1 MGLMKRFLK
10 TDKYGPAI
18 SGGSNSGNSAGGGW
32 VKFSVDQSAI
42 ELNVKHIESMMTD
55 NPEMRQRLQE
65 VIKKDVWQ
73 ARQAVV
79 RNIGTVFDNGDP
91 AMARRAVRNV
101 VYQKVLGANL
111 NIFNMRRGTVSWRVR
126 PVDRKGTSDPKGRGG
141 NRTKRSFKTIRMHG
155 YEGKARGMILR
166 WVKEGN
172 KADRTTRYGNRGSI
186 TARNFFGPLAGSAID
201 VVSQHLA
208 KMIEEEI
215 AKAFNEDNNS

>member
-18 SGGSNSGNSAGGGW
+18 SGGSNSGNSAGGGG
-32 VKFSVDQSAI
+32 VKFSVDQGAI

-79 RNIGTVFDNGDP
+79 RNMGTVFDNGDP

-111 NIFNMRRGTVSWRVR
+111 NIFNMRRGTASWRVR

-155 YEGKARGMILR
+155 YEGKAKGMVLR
-166 WVKEGN
+166 WVNSGVG
-172 KADRTTRYGNRGSI
+172 DRTTRYGNRGSI
-186 TARNFFGPLAGSAID
+186 TARNFFGPLAGSALD